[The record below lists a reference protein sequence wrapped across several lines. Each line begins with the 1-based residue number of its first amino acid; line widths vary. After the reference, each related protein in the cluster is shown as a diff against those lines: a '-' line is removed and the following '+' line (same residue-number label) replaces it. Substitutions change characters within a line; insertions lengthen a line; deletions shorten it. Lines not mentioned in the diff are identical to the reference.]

1 MPSKIKPLVT
11 TQFTERSPLMALGAL
26 GLLGI
31 ALLISPLFHHQLLS
45 TGVYVGLE
53 ETVELDP
60 VQPRKGAIGA
70 LRIDAVAQLPSN
82 AWSVF
87 EVQVLDSQ
95 GNVLA
100 SAIKQAWNESGSW
113 QEEGESGSWTEKDE
127 AGRFDIRQAAIDGP
141 IVVAISVLD
150 QGSNTGLPLESPV
163 VYRVTVAEGVIDHR
177 FLWIGAIGVLLVGAL
192 TVVAVKASGRTIIS
206 KQINDSDLVGR
217 GTLGGPNMLLRIIIT
232 VVSDETSPS
241 ELTANLTINDSYGE
255 SIYRRQVVIPLS
267 MRREN
272 GKVES
277 AKGSATVD
285 LVLDPRGS
293 YRFSVAIT
301 PDGPVDHTFLTVK
314 EGIRTFTPTAITY
327 IQPSTEPA

>member
-1 MPSKIKPLVT
+1 MPSKIQPLVT

-31 ALLISPLFHHQLLS
+31 ALLIAPLFHRQLLS
-45 TGVYVGLE
+45 TGVYVGPE
-53 ETVELDP
+53 ETVQLDP
-60 VQPRKGAIGA
+60 VQPRAGAIGA

-87 EVQVLDSQ
+87 EVQLLDSQ

-100 SAIKQAWNESGSW
+100 SAIKQAWNESGTW
-113 QEEGESGSWTEKDE
+113 QEEGESGTWTEKDE
-127 AGRFDIRQAAIDGP
+127 AGRFDIRQASIDGP
-141 IVVAISVLD
+141 VVVAISVLE
-150 QGSNTGLPLESPV
+150 QGSSTGLPLDNPV
-163 VYRVTVAEGVIDHR
+163 VYHVTVAEGVIDYR
-177 FLWIGAIGVLLVGAL
+177 FLWSGAIGILLVAAL
-192 TVVAVKASGRTIIS
+192 TAIAVKAAGQTVIS
-206 KQINDSDLVGR
+206 EQINDSDLVGR
-217 GTLGGPNMLLRIIIT
+217 GTLGGPNTLVRVIIT

-241 ELTANLTINDSYGE
+241 KLTANLVINDSYGE

-267 MRREN
+267 IRRKD

-277 AKGSATVD
+277 ARGSATVD
-285 LVLDPRGS
+285 LILDPRGS
-293 YRFSVAIT
+293 YGFSVAIT

-314 EGIRTFTPTAITY
+314 EGIRTLTPTAIIY